1 MRERQDRQIETL
13 GAIVRFLRKFL
24 FTHPRA
30 QHLKEELLAHYERV
44 MELVT
49 ENRRAKAEPRHRRG
63 YRRISKD
70 SLRAGLL
77 LPLARRS
84 RKLSRV
90 YPELELALKVPHKN
104 ASVAQIA
111 DAAERMADA
120 LTPHLRVLIRAKY
133 PRNCLDMLRR
143 DARALR
149 EQAEATVEAR
159 GLLNRSNRELTE
171 ELSLARDRI
180 SELDAVLRSLDNYST
195 YAADWRHC
203 NRVGA
208 RMGRPTKRRLAAR
221 ERSAARRSVEGNDT
235 SVAAPLP

>member
-1 MRERQDRQIETL
+1 MRERQDRQIATL

-44 MELVT
+44 LELVT
-49 ENRRAKAEPRHRRG
+49 ENRSAKTEPHYRRG

-70 SLRAGLL
+70 ALREERL
-77 LPLARRS
+77 LPLARRG
-84 RKLSRV
+84 RKLSKV

-120 LTPHLRVLIRAKY
+120 LTPHVRVLIKAKY
-133 PRNCLDMLRR
+133 PRNCLVMLRR

-149 EQAEATVEAR
+149 EQAAATVEAR

-180 SELDAVLRSLDNYST
+180 NELDAVLRSLDNYST
-195 YAADWRHC
+195 YATDWTFS

-221 ERSAARRSVEGNDT
+221 ERSAARKSAEGGGA
-235 SVAAPLP
+235 SVAAPPP